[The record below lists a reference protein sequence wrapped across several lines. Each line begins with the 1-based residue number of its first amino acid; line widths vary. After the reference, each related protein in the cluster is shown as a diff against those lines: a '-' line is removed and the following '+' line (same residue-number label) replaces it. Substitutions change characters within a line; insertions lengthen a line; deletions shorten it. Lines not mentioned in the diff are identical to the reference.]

1 MNTLYKNIPG
11 ARCCHNCEP
20 DKFVAEEVVL
30 ERKPG
35 LKRGTKKM
43 ATEEFQEFLKE
54 RLVVWRDE
62 LLTKHYGDSVSI
74 AAEALMSD
82 EIINKIASM
91 EKRILTE
98 DDLRSRIRWTLGGVT
113 PGSASLGENGRALL
127 EVLADIYAEYD
138 AAHPVEEDEEDKDD
152 EDDGKR
158 KRSKWGKQVLH
169 EGGEVEQELRFGMVD
184 KCLE

>member
-11 ARCCHNCEP
+11 VRCCHNCEP
-20 DKFVAEEVVL
+20 ERFVAEEVVL
-30 ERKPG
+30 EKKPG
-35 LKRGTKKM
+35 LKRGAKKM
-43 ATEEFQEFLKE
+43 ASDEFQDFLTN
-54 RLVVWRDE
+54 RLEMWRDE
-62 LLTKHYGDSVSI
+62 LLTKLYGESASI
-74 AAEALMSD
+74 TARAIMSD
-82 EIINKIASM
+82 EVISRLAM
-91 EKRILTE
+91 EQKRILTE

-158 KRSKWGKQVLH
+158 KRSKRGKQVLH
-169 EGGEVEQELRFGMVD
+169 EGGEVEKEL
-184 KCLE
+184 